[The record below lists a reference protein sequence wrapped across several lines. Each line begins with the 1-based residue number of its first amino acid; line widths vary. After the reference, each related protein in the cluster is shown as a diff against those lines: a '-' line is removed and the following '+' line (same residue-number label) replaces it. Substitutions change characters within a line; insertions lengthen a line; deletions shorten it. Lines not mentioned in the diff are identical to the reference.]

1 MGFLC
6 IVADLVIFINA
17 LDKIST
23 WSVRLTSLRGI
34 FTRTWD
40 DLIEFDD
47 KWMSELKQ
55 VIKLSIGAFGIGDV
69 LIGVAYLFDR
79 EYLMGLFVFDFVD
92 LTVGALAE

>member
-1 MGFLC
+1 
-6 IVADLVIFINA
+6 
-17 LDKIST
+17 
-23 WSVRLTSLRGI
+23 
-34 FTRTWD
+34 
-40 DLIEFDD
+40 
-47 KWMSELKQ
+47 MSELKQ